1 MQESKKY
8 ITFAPIFHNIE
19 KSRRRKAKSQPSSVV
34 YTLSLHSPAMHQI
47 SIAIIDANVL
57 TAIGLQRLL
66 EEIIPPAEIMLF
78 GSFDDMLS
86 NGETT
91 YVHYFVSSRIYF
103 EHASFFRENMRRSI
117 VLVNGDMSIAG
128 VKTINVCQS
137 ENSIVRDILSMHQRG
152 HGSSMM
158 PDISGRRQEVQ
169 LTPREIEVAVLLCK
183 GHINKEIADILNI
196 SVTTVIS
203 HRKNIMEKLQARSLA
218 NIIIYAVMTGMVDVA
233 ELK

>member
-19 KSRRRKAKSQPSSVV
+19 KSRRRKAKSQPSSVI
-34 YTLSLHSPAMHQI
+34 YILSLHSPAMHQI

>member
-1 MQESKKY
+1 
-8 ITFAPIFHNIE
+8 
-19 KSRRRKAKSQPSSVV
+19 
-34 YTLSLHSPAMHQI
+34 MHQI

-203 HRKNIMEKLQARSLA
+203 HRKNIMEKLKARSLA